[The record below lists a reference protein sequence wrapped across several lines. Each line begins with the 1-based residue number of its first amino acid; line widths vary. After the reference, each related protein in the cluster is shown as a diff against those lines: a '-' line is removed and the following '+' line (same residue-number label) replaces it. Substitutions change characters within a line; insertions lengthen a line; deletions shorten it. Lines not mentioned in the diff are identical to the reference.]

1 MFAWVLNTSLLLTA
15 FICTYQKSGTRDLG
29 ILGGTRDLGILGG
42 TRDLG
47 PGTPIDQVGDLK
59 PGIPKFSSGIWDPG
73 PLKWDVNE

>member
-29 ILGGTRDLGILGG
+29 ILGGTRDLG
-42 TRDLG
+42 
-47 PGTPIDQVGDLK
+47 PGTPVDQVGDLK